1 MAASDVIK
9 TSLERNWGMVDR
21 AVDGLDDTM
30 LARQIDGQVN
40 SMSWLLWHM
49 TRVVYVFI
57 NTRLQDKPQLWVQ
70 DGWCEKCGLSDDP
83 ETTGQGWSAER
94 VTDWTVPSRV
104 VLLGY
109 FEATKAAAREYL
121 DGLSDA
127 DLNATRVVPP
137 ATEPRSV
144 SEMLGIL
151 VYDNVTHGGQIAF
164 LRGYYDGRGWFI
176 P

>member
-1 MAASDVIK
+1 MAGSDVIK

-21 AVDGLDDTM
+21 ALDGLDDTM
-30 LARQIDGQVN
+30 LAQQISGETN
-40 SMSWLLWHM
+40 SIAWLLFHM
-49 TRVVYVFI
+49 TRVVDTFI
-57 NTRLQDKPQLWVQ
+57 NTRLQSKPQLWIQ

-83 ETTGQGWSAER
+83 ETTGQGWSSEKVAA
-94 VTDWTVPSRV
+94 WTVPSRV

-127 DLNATRVVPP
+127 DLGATRIVPP

-164 LRGYYDGRGWFI
+164 LRGYYEGRGWFI

>member
-21 AVDGLDDTM
+21 AVDGLDDAM
-30 LARQIDGQVN
+30 LGRLIDGQVN
-40 SMSWLLWHM
+40 SISWLLWHM
-49 TRVVYVFI
+49 TRVVDVFI
-57 NTRLQDKPQLWVQ
+57 QTRLQGKPQLWSQ
-70 DGWCEKCGLSDDP
+70 DGWCEKCGLSEDP
-83 ETTGQGWSAER
+83 ETTGQGWSAEQ
-94 VTDWTVPSRV
+94 VAAWKVPSRV

-109 FEATKAAAREYL
+109 FEATKAEARKYL

-127 DLNATRVVPP
+127 DLDTTRIVPP

-151 VYDNVTHGGQIAF
+151 VFDNVTHGGQIAF
-164 LRGYYDGRGWFI
+164 LRGYFEGRGWFV